1 MLPIPAYFTIK
12 QQVFY
17 EPLRAHQY
25 HDGQRDANILKKKVD
40 LTQEE
45 KEQQTGSSKGKLAGG
60 YQHWADTY
68 SYKTK
73 TPMDLLSF
81 FYSFSRQVLIL
92 R

>member
-1 MLPIPAYFTIK
+1 M
-12 QQVFY
+12 
-17 EPLRAHQY
+17 
-25 HDGQRDANILKKKVD
+25 KKVD

-73 TPMDLLSF
+73 MPMALLIF